1 MEWPQSL
8 VQEIASHRAIIF
20 LGSGSSAG
28 CSNAA
33 GEYPPT
39 WEKFLDA
46 ARIQFVNVAEDS
58 ALVQEL
64 ILNKSFLD
72 AAEIIFSYIDP
83 AEADL
88 FFRDVFQRPAFQP
101 SKLHDIIHGIDSKI
115 VITTNYDQIYEHLC
129 LRGEGAE
136 GYNVKSYCE
145 DQILDEIRSP
155 TRLIIKAHGCVTN
168 PQKIVLT
175 RSQYFNA
182 RMLHPS
188 FYSLLDSLFL
198 THTVLFIGY
207 SLSDPDIQLILENA
221 NIAVPSAHPHYALV
235 QKEKHPAIVKAIR
248 SSYNI
253 RLLEYENEDGTHK
266 EVIPSLEELF
276 SRVNFERSL
285 LLE

>member
-8 VQEIASHRAIIF
+8 VQEIAAHRAIIF
-20 LGSGSSAG
+20 LGSGASAG
-28 CSNAA
+28 CSNAD

-39 WEKFLDA
+39 WDKFLEI
-46 ARIQFVNVAEDS
+46 ARTQFVNNTEDS
-58 ALVQEL
+58 TLVQEL
-64 ILNKSFLD
+64 ISSKTFLD

-83 AEADL
+83 AESDS
-88 FFRDVFQRPAFQP
+88 FFRDIFQKPSFQP
-101 SKLHDIIHGIDSKI
+101 TKLHKIIHEIDSKI

-129 LRGEGAE
+129 LMGEGSE
-136 GYNVKSYCE
+136 GYNVKSYC
-145 DQILDEIRSP
+145 DNQILDEIRSP
-155 TRLIIKAHGCVTN
+155 TRLIIKAHGCVTT

-182 RMLHPS
+182 RMIHPS

-207 SLSDPDIQLILENA
+207 SMSDPDIQLILENA
-221 NIAVPSAHPHYALV
+221 NIAVPSSHPHYALV

-253 RLLEYENEDGTHK
+253 RLLEYENEHGAHE
-266 EVIPSLEELF
+266 EVIPLLEDLF
-276 SRVNFERSL
+276 SRVNYERSL